1 MVMIGKILPRRNY
14 IYMFNFMIK
23 LSDLLVYFT
32 ESLLVSD
39 QWLEVNLR
47 TKFNAIITTQS
58 KSVHA
63 HRN

>member
-23 LSDLLVYFT
+23 LYDLLVYFT

-39 QWLEVNLR
+39 KWLEVNLR

-58 KSVHA
+58 KSVHT

>member
-39 QWLEVNLR
+39 QWLEVNLS

-58 KSVHA
+58 KSVHT

>member
-1 MVMIGKILPRRNY
+1 MIGKILPRRNY

-47 TKFNAIITTQS
+47 TKLNAIITTQS
-58 KSVHA
+58 KSVHT